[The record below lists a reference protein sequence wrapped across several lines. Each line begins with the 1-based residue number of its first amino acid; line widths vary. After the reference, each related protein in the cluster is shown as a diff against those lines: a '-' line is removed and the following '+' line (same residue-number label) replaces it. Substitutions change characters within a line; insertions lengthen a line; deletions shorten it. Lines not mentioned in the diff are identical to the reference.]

1 MHGFKQICFILG
13 DVDYTPRFY
22 MFLTA
27 FYLGL
32 KILFLVSCFVFSGDF
47 FTSAYLLAF

>member
-1 MHGFKQICFILG
+1 MHHFKEISFILG

-22 MFLTA
+22 LFLTA

-32 KILFLVSCFVFSGDF
+32 KTLFLVSCFVFSGDF
-47 FTSAYLLAF
+47 VASAYLLVF